1 MSRTVRRRAIS
12 IHSLIFLAL
21 LAATPSVVF
30 AQSSSVGIPENAS
43 AKSYGSGWQCD
54 RGYREADGV
63 CGAIEVPAHA
73 YAFDTSY
80 GRGWE
85 CGRGYQ
91 EHNET
96 CTAVA
101 VPQNAYLNAS
111 GDSWECNRSYLQV
124 GEACAAIEVPANG
137 YLTDTAHGSGWSA
150 IVAIGRSARLA
161 RLSTSQRTDIS
172 WTRRTDLDGNAIADI
187 ER

>member
-1 MSRTVRRRAIS
+1 M
-12 IHSLIFLAL
+12 
-21 LAATPSVVF
+21 
-30 AQSSSVGIPENAS
+30 
-43 AKSYGSGWQCD
+43 
-54 RGYREADGV
+54 
-63 CGAIEVPAHA
+63 PAHA

-124 GEACAAIEVPANG
+124 GEACAEPVTAAEVVP
-137 YLTDTAHGSGWSA
+137 LLFKRELDAHQIMFAMGESLA
-150 IVAIGRSARLA
+150 HLAHLAARGQL
-161 RLSTSQRTDIS
+161 
-172 WTRRTDLDGNAIADI
+172 RRECGADGID
-187 ER
+187 RYRRG